1 MTFLKCLNGR
11 RGRNNIFSNP
21 LYTSDTS
28 KNWPWSNY
36 KKKIYLR
43 DHLKYFKCSGLNKR
57 NPSVR
62 SRYKPPRQMLC
73 IPGGSCGALIEP
85 IDRHQPRAPQPALAT
100 HHTGRVLNA
109 ACTSQESS
117 TGTSCPFQKHRDP
130 RKSWLGDSVIHLG

>member
-1 MTFLKCLNGR
+1 MGGEGETTFFQTHFIHQTQAKTGPDPT
-11 RGRNNIFSNP
+11 I
-21 LYTSDTS
+21 
-28 KNWPWSNY
+28 
-36 KKKIYLR
+36 KKIYLR

-57 NPSVR
+57 NPSVQ
-62 SRYKPPRQMLC
+62 SRYKPPHQMLC

-85 IDRHQPRAPQPALAT
+85 IDRHQPQAPQPALAT